1 MECKCYVHRLVASD
15 RFAVRR
21 GAHDRT
27 CPVFR
32 ESRDPVDRVQDAITR
47 ELYLILDKED

>member
-1 MECKCYVHRLVASD
+1 MECNCYVGRLVASD
-15 RFAVRR
+15 RFAVRW

-32 ESRDPVDRVQDAITR
+32 ESRDPVDRVKDAITR